1 MPGMLKT
8 LGRVIR
14 GMTKKHKTV
23 NITKYLRCID
33 CNYFGHH
40 GAHCDLLGKHVWEA
54 SKACVFC
61 QFNGK
66 LKKLDMF
73 CFWPPPYHEDE
84 LEEMKARGMTDEK
97 SRIG

>member
-1 MPGMLKT
+1 MK
-8 LGRVIR
+8 R
-14 GMTKKHKTV
+14 KV
-23 NITKYLRCID
+23 NANVTQYLRCAD

-40 GAHCDLLGKHVWEA
+40 GAYCDLLEKQVWCD

-66 LKKLDMF
+66 LKELDVF

-84 LEEMKARGMTDEK
+84 LEEMKARGIFWGGVQDE
-97 SRIG
+97 